1 MVTGS
6 GLNHQEAPQKNGLN
20 AVKVLYG
27 AGHPGFKRLVLGK
40 CVLPRFEIN
49 QIRPTYPLN
58 IKTLGF
64 VFLVMFL
71 RIVPIRPPPCGEAN
85 PSNELPNKPLNGEG
99 EGMKSMF
106 CWIYPTVHL

>member
-1 MVTGS
+1 MFD
-6 GLNHQEAPQKNGLN
+6 Q
-20 AVKVLYG
+20 
-27 AGHPGFKRLVLGK
+27 FLVLTPSQVNRDVFFPKMEKAGLHLFGGGHFSSK
-40 CVLPRFEIN
+40 YC
-49 QIRPTYPLN
+49 
-58 IKTLGF
+58 

-106 CWIYPTVHL
+106 CWIYLTVHL